1 MTPEI
6 QLSSS
11 ERAQTTV
18 GFILLVTAFT
28 VAVTLVFGFVGT
40 IDSEA
45 LVDRSDTTEQA
56 SLTATTL
63 ATDVL
68 APNNTTANQQ
78 PYTLFHDRVV
88 RFFDPGSEPSV
99 SDLPA
104 NDSVNIRVTL
114 EHTGGLTTPPAFSGN
129 ETLTAGDT
137 PPTEDVVSA
146 RTKQAT
152 LDGRRVTITVETW
165 P

>member
-1 MTPEI
+1 MTTGSPFP
-6 QLSSS
+6 STG
-11 ERAQTTV
+11 RAQTTV
-18 GFILLVTAFT
+18 GFIVLVSAFT

-45 LVDRSDTTEQA
+45 VVDGADTTEQA

-68 APNNTTANQQ
+68 AANNTTTTQQ
-78 PYTLFHDRVV
+78 PHALSHDHVV
-88 RFFDPGSEPSV
+88 RFFDPGSDPSI

-104 NDSVNIRVTL
+104 NDTVNIRVTL
-114 EHTGGLTTPPAFSGN
+114 EHTGGLTAPPAFGGN
-129 ETLTAGDT
+129 ETLTAGAT

-152 LDGRRVTITVETW
+152 LDGRQVTITVKTW

>member
-1 MTPEI
+1 MKLGSPGPRA
-6 QLSSS
+6 
-11 ERAQTTV
+11 ERAQTAV
-18 GFILLVTAFT
+18 GFVILVTTFT
-28 VAVTLVFGFVGT
+28 LAVTVVFGFVGT
-40 IDSEA
+40 IDSAA
-45 LVDRSDTTEQA
+45 LVDGSDTTEQA

-68 APNNTTANQQ
+68 VANNTTSPRQ
-78 PYTLFHDRVV
+78 PHALSHDRVV
-88 RFFDPGSEPSV
+88 RFFDPGSDPSIA
-99 SDLPA
+99 DLPA

-114 EHTGGLTTPPAFSGN
+114 EHTGGLTAPPAFGGN
-129 ETLTAGDT
+129 ETLTAGQT
-137 PPTEDVVSA
+137 PPTQDVVSA

>member
-1 MTPEI
+1 MTAQIPF
-6 QLSSS
+6 SSTG
-11 ERAQTTV
+11 RAQTTV
-18 GFILLVTAFT
+18 GFIVLVTAFT

-45 LVDRSDTTEQA
+45 VVDGSDTTERA

-63 ATDVL
+63 VTDVL
-68 APNNTTANQQ
+68 VANNTTANQQ
-78 PYTLFHDRVV
+78 PHALSHDRVV
-88 RFFDPGSEPSV
+88 RFFDSENDPSI

-104 NDSVNIRVTL
+104 NDSVNIRVIL
-114 EHTGGLTTPPAFSGN
+114 EHTGGLTVPPAFDGS
-129 ETLTAGDT
+129 ETLAVGNT

-152 LDGRRVTITVETW
+152 LDGRRVTITVKTW